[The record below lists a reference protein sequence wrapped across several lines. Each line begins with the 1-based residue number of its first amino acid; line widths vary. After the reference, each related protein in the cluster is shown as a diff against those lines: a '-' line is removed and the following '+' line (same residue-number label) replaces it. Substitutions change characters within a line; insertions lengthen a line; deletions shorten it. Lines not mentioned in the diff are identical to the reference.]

1 MMVQNSI
8 KYFSI
13 LLLVVIINACNEDKS
28 KEVPSNIVSED
39 VFVEMLKDIHIAES
53 AVEKMRLEDVNS
65 IIRHKKTFFLNV
77 VNHYGLSQEDFNDNY
92 NFYSEDV
99 TNFSIIYDKVLEAL
113 SIEQALTEEKV
124 TEKENQD
131 KTENQK

>member
-39 VFVEMLKDIHIAES
+39 VFVEMLKDVHIAES

>member
-92 NFYSEDV
+92 NFYSKDV

-131 KTENQK
+131 KTENQN